1 MSSLPAS
8 SPTPS
13 PEAPA
18 FLPMATASSCCAPD
32 GHCSPDG
39 PAATDTPASA
49 PAPGTVTAVYT
60 VSGMTCGHCE
70 TAVGREISALA
81 GVTDVAADAKT
92 GRVTVTSAAPLTEDA
107 VRAAVDEAGY
117 ELVGPA

>member
-1 MSSLPAS
+1 
-8 SPTPS
+8 
-13 PEAPA
+13 
-18 FLPMATASSCCAPD
+18 MATASSCCTPD
-32 GHCSPDG
+32 GHCAPDG
-39 PAATDTPASA
+39 PAAAGD
-49 PAPGTVTAVYT
+49 PAPGAVTAVYT

-81 GVTDVAADAKT
+81 GVTGVAADATT
-92 GRVTVTSAAPLTEDA
+92 GRVTVTSAAPLSEDA